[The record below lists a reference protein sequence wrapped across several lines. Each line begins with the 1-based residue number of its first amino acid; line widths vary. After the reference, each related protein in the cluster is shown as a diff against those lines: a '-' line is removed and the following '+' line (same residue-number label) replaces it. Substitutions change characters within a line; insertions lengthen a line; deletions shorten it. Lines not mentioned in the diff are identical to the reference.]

1 MPSNILSIASQ
12 RISDGKLT
20 VSFMDIEFKTVVVNG
35 AKDKAALRKL
45 FELLEEMR
53 TGGGKVAGGEM
64 EIRVYCIMLKFQ
76 RS

>member
-20 VSFMDIEFKTVVVNG
+20 VSFMDIEIKTVVVNG

-53 TGGGKVAGGEM
+53 TGGGEVAGGGM
-64 EIRVYCIMLKFQ
+64 EICVYCIVLKL
-76 RS
+76 